1 MNIQVYPLTS
11 LIKIEKMM
19 KTYLFITNSS
29 ELLFS
34 KTYITCTI
42 PHQAHSY
49 ISFHVEDTGHL
60 SSVQNTDIHFN
71 QFHVRT

>member
-42 PHQAHSY
+42 PP
-49 ISFHVEDTGHL
+49 
-60 SSVQNTDIHFN
+60 SSTFIYQLP
-71 QFHVRT
+71 R